1 MVVDAVIKVISFIY
15 NSIYMRANLLLLLSK
30 TTLETTSGG
39 NFLKTFQELSIIM
52 AAQSAAALA
61 AAGSSSS
68 PLLSARKKKH
78 GLFVLS
84 VLFLLGFVF
93 VSFRVLTTD
102 ESLCEEKQQRR
113 KNRLET
119 NVMREE
125 ETIGDDDDDDDDSD
139 DENTKNT
146 KSNKNGEERD
156 GFVFSS
162 SSGIM
167 NKKRGGEELDV
178 STTTTKTAAQNNDG
192 VEEED
197 EEEEAVG
204 EDNDAKKSRTGT
216 EEEDE
221 DGRGSSN
228 TKKRSRRGPSG
239 CTPNRVREFTAEALK
254 NPKGG
259 DTSETTTSKVWLD
272 AFGDDLAKRYNFTT
286 CAVVGNSGSLLRPPR
301 LNNDID
307 EHEVVIRLNAA
318 PTSGRYGQRVGRKT
332 TLRFLNA
339 ARAKTYLVG
348 GCSKTMPCDEGS
360 TLVATRGMPFAP
372 SKVITNAHL
381 SIVRG
386 RRLDLGEG
394 EEEEENPQRQKRKA
408 AMEAQV
414 LKMSEP
420 ERERLSVAQP
430 PSNSMGAVKRVMK
443 AYKSAYVEK
452 CGEDDAKRLFK
463 GPDTPSTGF
472 MAVIFALHMCS
483 ETVSVYGFKKQLKPY
498 QYFRMRVKPSEVH
511 DFTVEAEIL
520 KAMAKDSVLRMP
532 GVVQDRIRKS
542 GSSSV
547 SIDSE
552 SSSSVKKS
560 SSSSSSSSSSDSLE
574 KEDDDAS
581 EKENADEWFE
591 NFVSSSN

>member
-1 MVVDAVIKVISFIY
+1 
-15 NSIYMRANLLLLLSK
+15 
-30 TTLETTSGG
+30 
-39 NFLKTFQELSIIM
+39 
-52 AAQSAAALA
+52 
-61 AAGSSSS
+61 
-68 PLLSARKKKH
+68 
-78 GLFVLS
+78 
-84 VLFLLGFVF
+84 
-93 VSFRVLTTD
+93 VLTTD
-102 ESLCEEKQQRR
+102 ASLCEEKQQR

-125 ETIGDDDDDDDDSD
+125 ETIGDDDDDDDDDDSD

-146 KSNKNGEERD
+146 KNDKKEEERD

-178 STTTTKTAAQNNDG
+178 STTTTTETAAQNNDG
-192 VEEED
+192 VEEE
-197 EEEEAVG
+197 EEEEEEVG

-216 EEEDE
+216 EDEDE
-221 DGRGSSN
+221 DGKGSSN

-254 NPKGG
+254 NPKGD

-520 KAMAKDSVLRMP
+520 KAMAKDGVLRMP

-560 SSSSSSSSSSDSLE
+560 SSSSSSSSSDSLE

>member
-1 MVVDAVIKVISFIY
+1 MKV
-15 NSIYMRANLLLLLSK
+15 R
-30 TTLETTSGG
+30 TTSDA
-39 NFLKTFQELSIIM
+39 FCE
-52 AAQSAAALA
+52 
-61 AAGSSSS
+61 
-68 PLLSARKKKH
+68 
-78 GLFVLS
+78 
-84 VLFLLGFVF
+84 
-93 VSFRVLTTD
+93 D
-102 ESLCEEKQQRR
+102 EMS
-113 KNRLET
+113 NRLESE
-119 NVMREE
+119 REE
-125 ETIGDDDDDDDDSD
+125 EGDDREMFFASSNGKERLEEEVEEAMMTTSTTGDANEAGRSAARDERGEKDYDDDDDESLKDTTTKILAETEEEETGSTGNRHN
-139 DENTKNT
+139 NTAST
-146 KSNKNGEERD
+146 
-156 GFVFSS
+156 
-162 SSGIM
+162 
-167 NKKRGGEELDV
+167 KKRG
-178 STTTTKTAAQNNDG
+178 K
-192 VEEED
+192 
-197 EEEEAVG
+197 
-204 EDNDAKKSRTGT
+204 
-216 EEEDE
+216 
-221 DGRGSSN
+221 
-228 TKKRSRRGPSG
+228 RGPSG

-259 DTSETTTSKVWLD
+259 DTSETTSKVWLD
-272 AFGDDLAKRYNFTT
+272 AFGEDVSKRYNFTT

-386 RRLDLGEG
+386 RRLDFG
-394 EEEEENPQRQKRKA
+394 EEDFEDEENMHRQKRKA
-408 AMEAQV
+408 AMESQV

-430 PSNSMGAVKRVMK
+430 PSNSMGAVKRVIK
-443 AYKSAYVEK
+443 AYKSAYIEK

-463 GPDTPSTGF
+463 GPETPSTGF

-520 KAMAKDSVLRMP
+520 TAMAKDGVLRMP
-532 GVVQDRIRKS
+532 GIVQDRVRGGGKKGEGIITTSSDIGSINS
-542 GSSSV
+542 GDSVGSNSNSSNGGTS
-547 SIDSE
+547 SE
-552 SSSSVKKS
+552 KEGSNTENGNVDEWFDEFIS
-560 SSSSSSSSSSDSLE
+560 SSSSSNS
-574 KEDDDAS
+574 K
-581 EKENADEWFE
+581 
-591 NFVSSSN
+591 

>member
-1 MVVDAVIKVISFIY
+1 MKVHTTSDVFCEDEMS
-15 NSIYMRANLLLLLSK
+15 NRLESK
-30 TTLETTSGG
+30 REEEGDREMFFTSSNGRETLEEEEAMMTTSTGDANEAG
-39 NFLKTFQELSIIM
+39 R
-52 AAQSAAALA
+52 SAT
-61 AAGSSSS
+61 
-68 PLLSARKKKH
+68 RDEKEEKDYD
-78 GLFVLS
+78 
-84 VLFLLGFVF
+84 
-93 VSFRVLTTD
+93 D
-102 ESLCEEKQQRR
+102 ESLK
-113 KNRLET
+113 
-119 NVMREE
+119 
-125 ETIGDDDDDDDDSD
+125 D
-139 DENTKNT
+139 
-146 KSNKNGEERD
+146 
-156 GFVFSS
+156 
-162 SSGIM
+162 
-167 NKKRGGEELDV
+167 
-178 STTTTKTAAQNNDG
+178 TTTKTLA
-192 VEEED
+192 ET
-197 EEEEAVG
+197 EEEETG
-204 EDNDAKKSRTGT
+204 SIGSRH
-216 EEEDE
+216 
-221 DGRGSSN
+221 SN
-228 TKKRSRRGPSG
+228 ASTKKRSKRGPSG

-259 DTSETTTSKVWLD
+259 DTSETTNKVWLD
-272 AFGDDLAKRYNFTT
+272 AFGEDLSKRYNFTT

-386 RRLDLGEG
+386 RRLDFG
-394 EEEEENPQRQKRKA
+394 EEDFEDEENLHRQKRKA
-408 AMEAQV
+408 AMESQV

-430 PSNSMGAVKRVMK
+430 PSNSMGAVKRVIK
-443 AYKSAYVEK
+443 AYKSAYIEK

-463 GPDTPSTGF
+463 GPETPSTGF

-520 KAMAKDSVLRMP
+520 TAMAKDGVLRMP
-532 GVVQDRIRKS
+532 GIVQDRVVRVEGIS
-542 GSSSV
+542 TSSGVIGSSSIN
-547 SIDSE
+547 SNNT
-552 SSSSVKKS
+552 KK
-560 SSSSSSSSSSDSLE
+560 
-574 KEDDDAS
+574 
-581 EKENADEWFE
+581 NGNTVDEWFDE
-591 NFVSSSN
+591 FISSK

>member
-1 MVVDAVIKVISFIY
+1 MYYYKVVSFFVVVGV
-15 NSIYMRANLLLLLSK
+15 NNKNVSSQKGLS
-30 TTLETTSGG
+30 
-39 NFLKTFQELSIIM
+39 LSFSFSFKSSSQM
-52 AAQSAAALA
+52 AAVSSSS
-61 AAGSSSS
+61 SSSS
-68 PLLSARKKKH
+68 PVSSLSSTSNARRRHGTATQPFFVLSLLFLLG
-78 GLFVLS
+78 GLFVL
-84 VLFLLGFVF
+84 VKV
-93 VSFRVLTTD
+93 RTTSD
-102 ESLCEEKQQRR
+102 AFCEDDMS
-113 KNRLET
+113 NRLESE
-119 NVMREE
+119 REE
-125 ETIGDDDDDDDDSD
+125 EGDDRDMFFASSNGKERLEEEVVEAMMTTSSTGDANEAGRSAARDERGEKDYDDDDDESLKDTTTKILAETEEEETGSTGNRHN
-139 DENTKNT
+139 NTAST
-146 KSNKNGEERD
+146 
-156 GFVFSS
+156 
-162 SSGIM
+162 
-167 NKKRGGEELDV
+167 KKRG
-178 STTTTKTAAQNNDG
+178 K
-192 VEEED
+192 
-197 EEEEAVG
+197 
-204 EDNDAKKSRTGT
+204 
-216 EEEDE
+216 
-221 DGRGSSN
+221 
-228 TKKRSRRGPSG
+228 RGPSG

-259 DTSETTTSKVWLD
+259 DTSETTSKVWLD
-272 AFGDDLAKRYNFTT
+272 AFGEDVSKRYNFTT

-386 RRLDLGEG
+386 RRLDFG
-394 EEEEENPQRQKRKA
+394 EEDFEDEENLHRQKRKA
-408 AMEAQV
+408 AMESQV

-430 PSNSMGAVKRVMK
+430 PSNSMGAVKRVIK
-443 AYKSAYVEK
+443 AYKSAYIEK

-463 GPDTPSTGF
+463 GPETPSTGF

-520 KAMAKDSVLRMP
+520 TAMAKDGVLRMP
-532 GVVQDRIRKS
+532 GIVQDRVRGGGKKGEGIITTSSDIGSINS
-542 GSSSV
+542 GDSVGSNSNSSNGGTS
-547 SIDSE
+547 SE
-552 SSSSVKKS
+552 KEGSNTENGNVDEWFDEFISSSSNSK
-560 SSSSSSSSSSDSLE
+560 
-574 KEDDDAS
+574 
-581 EKENADEWFE
+581 
-591 NFVSSSN
+591 

>member
-1 MVVDAVIKVISFIY
+1 MKV
-15 NSIYMRANLLLLLSK
+15 R
-30 TTLETTSGG
+30 TTSDA
-39 NFLKTFQELSIIM
+39 FCE
-52 AAQSAAALA
+52 
-61 AAGSSSS
+61 
-68 PLLSARKKKH
+68 
-78 GLFVLS
+78 
-84 VLFLLGFVF
+84 
-93 VSFRVLTTD
+93 D
-102 ESLCEEKQQRR
+102 EMS
-113 KNRLET
+113 NRLESE
-119 NVMREE
+119 REE
-125 ETIGDDDDDDDDSD
+125 EGDDREMFFASSNGKERLEEEVEEAMMTTSTTGDANEAGRSAARDERGEKDYDDDDDESLKD
-139 DENTKNT
+139 
-146 KSNKNGEERD
+146 
-156 GFVFSS
+156 
-162 SSGIM
+162 
-167 NKKRGGEELDV
+167 
-178 STTTTKTAAQNNDG
+178 TTTKILAET
-192 VEEED
+192 
-197 EEEEAVG
+197 EEEE
-204 EDNDAKKSRTGT
+204 TGST
-216 EEEDE
+216 
-221 DGRGSSN
+221 GNRHNNTAS
-228 TKKRSRRGPSG
+228 TKKRSKRGPSG

-259 DTSETTTSKVWLD
+259 DTSETTSKVWLD
-272 AFGDDLAKRYNFTT
+272 AFGEDVSKRYNFTT

-386 RRLDLGEG
+386 RRLDFG
-394 EEEEENPQRQKRKA
+394 EEDFEDEENMHRQKRKA
-408 AMEAQV
+408 AMESQV

-430 PSNSMGAVKRVMK
+430 PSNSMGAVKRVIK
-443 AYKSAYVEK
+443 AYKSAYIEK

-463 GPDTPSTGF
+463 GPETPSTGF

-520 KAMAKDSVLRMP
+520 TAMAKDGVLRMP
-532 GVVQDRIRKS
+532 GIVQDRVRGGGKKGEGIITTS
-542 GSSSV
+542 SDIGSINSGDSVGSNSNSSNGGSSEKEGSNTENGNV
-547 SIDSE
+547 DEWFDEFI
-552 SSSSVKKS
+552 S
-560 SSSSSSSSSSDSLE
+560 SSSSSSSNS
-574 KEDDDAS
+574 K
-581 EKENADEWFE
+581 
-591 NFVSSSN
+591 